1 MLTML
6 LLAQVAGPPGDEPV
20 LTAQAEC
27 VRDAEEIVVCAGDPG
42 AYRIKRGERQATAAL
57 PMARTRIAPN
67 KTLTLRGETA
77 PLATAPVPRAMID
90 LTIAF

>member
-1 MLTML
+1 MLAVL
-6 LLAQVAGPPGDEPV
+6 LLAQVAGPPGDEPQ
-20 LTAQAEC
+20 LTAPVEC
-27 VRDAEEIVVCAGDPG
+27 VRDAEEITVCAGDPD
-42 AYRIKRGERQATAAL
+42 AYRIKQEERQAAGM
-57 PMARTRIAPN
+57 PVARFRVSPN

>member
-1 MLTML
+1 MLTVL

-20 LTAQAEC
+20 LTATAEC
-27 VRDAEEIVVCAGDPG
+27 TRDAEEIVVCAGDPD
-42 AYRIKRGERQATAAL
+42 AYRLKLEERQAAGLPAA
-57 PMARTRIAPN
+57 RFRVSPN